1 MKVFISIPMR
11 NKTEQQIEHDMIEAQ
26 YNIKNLISKKYPNE
40 EIIFI
45 DSFLAG
51 AESLSPLFCLGY
63 SLQSLSKADIAYFC
77 AGWESSRGC
86 VTEHHCAVTYGISC
100 LYENNLEQLLDKN
113 DKM

>member
-63 SLQSLSKADIAYFC
+63 SLQSLSSLSFSFSTTSMWWFPAWLSC
-77 AGWESSRGC
+77 CSSWRRP
-86 VTEHHCAVTYGISC
+86 ARA
-100 LYENNLEQLLDKN
+100 
-113 DKM
+113 

>member
-45 DSFLAG
+45 QTFNSI
-51 AESLSPLFCLGY
+51 GY
-63 SLQSLSKADIAYFC
+63 SAMMLSYA
-77 AGWESSRGC
+77 
-86 VTEHHCAVTYGISC
+86 TP
-100 LYENNLEQLLDKN
+100 
-113 DKM
+113 